1 MLEKLNLD
9 TDLDKYKRFKIND
22 YYIKMYGIPGI
33 RQSKNKNQRLS
44 FKTAYSELLNHATKN
59 KDMLKKRLDMVNEK
73 HKEQILELEKLKI

>member
-1 MLEKLNLD
+1 
-9 TDLDKYKRFKIND
+9 
-22 YYIKMYGIPGI
+22 MYGIPGI

-73 HKEQILELEKLKI
+73 HKEQILELEKIKK